1 MRYRTIGT
9 GRRGTT
15 TVEAVIVLGVFLTLV
30 VGMLDL
36 GVAVLRQHQVSY
48 AARGAART
56 AWGHVSEAEALGSWG
71 PTTFG
76 PTAAS
81 DAGSIPVEFRKH
93 LCGLNPSAVTIRVEW
108 PDGSN
113 EPGSRV
119 VVTVETPHR
128 PALIWL
134 FGSGPIPI
142 KAVSTMPIS
151 H

>member
-1 MRYRTIGT
+1 MLRRTTGT
-9 GRRGTT
+9 GRLGTT
-15 TVEAVIVLGVFLTLV
+15 TVEAVVVLGVFLTLV

-36 GVAVLRQHQVSY
+36 GVVVLRQHQISY

-56 AWGHVSEAEALGSWG
+56 ASVHGAEAEALGSWG
-71 PTTFG
+71 PTTVG
-76 PTAAS
+76 PTLAS
-81 DAGSIPVEFRKH
+81 SAGSIPLEFRRH
-93 LCGLNPSAVTIRVEW
+93 LCGLNPSAVTIGVEW

-119 VVTVETPHR
+119 VVTLETSHR
-128 PALIWL
+128 PTLVWL

-142 KAVSTMPIS
+142 RAVSTMAVS